1 VTPATEMYHV
11 QHQNNKALII
21 GSGIGGLSMAIIL
34 SKLGFDVTV
43 IEKNRQPGGM
53 LRSYV
58 RQGIHCNVG
67 IHYLGA
73 LDKGQVLRRL
83 FDYLGITEKLPL
95 IRMGVHGP
103 VDRYYFTNA
112 VDGPRQFD
120 MPVGLDAY
128 EASLKEAFPK
138 EQSAIDGFMA
148 MLRKSAEALD
158 RLEFLFRNPSPADL
172 IDQTEPLWDVLDQLG
187 CSPGLKS
194 VLSVP
199 SVWIGVPPPLCP
211 QFYHTM
217 TLASYLFSAWR
228 LETHGAHLVKLLVQR
243 LTDLGGRVICG
254 QAVRRINVHGGMT
267 TGLTLENGEQY
278 DAPLVVG
285 TVHPNVVLDLL
296 GSEKIK
302 PSYRRRI
309 TGLQNTDGMFAVNAL
324 VPAAAHKPLP
334 HNVFSMKT
342 DTGGT
347 VQDVIYTQ
355 LRPSGRPESLLLTLI
370 TSGHNELW
378 EPWNKTRTGYRGAAY
393 EAAKMTLARGL
404 IQKIEPIT
412 GQLKGLKVIDTY
424 TPLTIRDWVNSPNG
438 SAYGVMRSNKQ
449 LLSAALLN
457 RTAVKGLYLAGQS
470 VMAPGI
476 LGTILGSLVTA
487 KFIVGP
493 DRFEKEVQL

>member
-1 VTPATEMYHV
+1 MHHLPR
-11 QHQNNKALII
+11 QNVKALVI

-34 SKLGFDVTV
+34 SKLGFSVTV

-58 RQGIHCNVG
+58 RRGIHCNVG
-67 IHYLGA
+67 LHYLGA

-95 IRMGVHGP
+95 ERMGVNAP

-112 VDGPRQFD
+112 DADPRQFD

-128 EASLKEAFPK
+128 EARLKEAFPK
-138 EQSAIDGFMA
+138 EQEAINGFMA
-148 MLRKSAEALD
+148 MLRQSAGELD
-158 RLEFLFRNPSPADL
+158 RLEFLFRNQPVADL
-172 IDQTEPLWDVLDQLG
+172 IDQTEPLWEVLDRLG
-187 CSPGLKS
+187 CSPGLKG

-211 QFYHTM
+211 QFYHTI

-228 LETHGAHLVKLLVQR
+228 LESNGAHLVKVLVQR
-243 LTDLGGRVICG
+243 LTDLGGKVLCG
-254 QAVRRINVHGGMT
+254 QAVRRINVRGGHA
-267 TGLTLENGEQY
+267 TGLTLENGEQH
-278 DAPLVVG
+278 DAPLVIG
-285 TVHPNVVLDLL
+285 TVHPNVVVDLI
-296 GSEKIK
+296 GPENVK

-309 TGLQNTDGMFAVNAL
+309 KGLVNTDGMFAVNAV
-324 VPAAAHKPLP
+324 VPADTHKPLP
-334 HNVFSMKT
+334 YNMFSMKT
-342 DTGGT
+342 DTDGA
-347 VQDVIYTQ
+347 VHDVIYTQ

-370 TSGHNELW
+370 TSGHDELW
-378 EPWNKTRTGYRGAAY
+378 QSWEKTHSGYRGADY
-393 EAAKMTLARGL
+393 GAAKMALARAL
-404 IQKIEPIT
+404 IKKVEPVT
-412 GQLKGLKVIDTY
+412 GQLEGLEVIDTY

-438 SAYGVMRSNKQ
+438 SAYGVMRSDKQ
-449 LLSAALLN
+449 MLSAALLN

-493 DRFEKEVQL
+493 ERFSREVQL

>member
-1 VTPATEMYHV
+1 MRHLPR
-11 QHQNNKALII
+11 QNEKALII

-34 SKLGFDVTV
+34 SKLGFSVTV

-58 RQGIHCNVG
+58 RRGVHCNVG
-67 IHYLGA
+67 VHYLGA

-95 IRMGVHGP
+95 KRMGVNGP

-112 VDGPRQFD
+112 DADPRQFD

-128 EASLKEAFPK
+128 EARLKEAFPK
-138 EQSAIDGFMA
+138 EQGEINSFMA
-148 MLRKSAEALD
+148 LLRQSAGELD
-158 RLEFLFRNPSPADL
+158 RLGFLFRNQPVADL
-172 IDQTEPLWDVLDQLG
+172 IDQTEPLWEVLDRLG
-187 CSPGLKS
+187 CSPGLKG

-211 QFYHTM
+211 QFYHTI

-228 LETHGAHLVKLLVQR
+228 LENNGAHLVKVLVQR
-243 LTDLGGRVICG
+243 LTDLGGKVLCG
-254 QAVRRINVHGGMT
+254 QAVRRINVRGGYA
-267 TGLTLENGEQY
+267 TGLTLENGEQH
-278 DAPLVVG
+278 DAPLVIG
-285 TVHPNVVLDLL
+285 TVHPNIVVDLI
-296 GSEKIK
+296 GPENVK

-309 TGLQNTDGMFAVNAL
+309 KGLVNTDGMFAVNA
-324 VPAAAHKPLP
+324 VVSADTHKPLP
-334 HNVFSMKT
+334 YNMFSMKADT
-342 DTGGT
+342 DGA
-347 VQDVIYTQ
+347 VHDVIYTQ

-370 TSGHNELW
+370 TSGHDELW
-378 EPWNKTRTGYRGAAY
+378 RPWEKTHSGYRGADY
-393 EAAKMTLARGL
+393 GAAKIALAHAL
-404 IQKIEPIT
+404 IKKVEPVT
-412 GQLKGLKVIDTY
+412 GQLEGLEMIDTY

-438 SAYGVMRSNKQ
+438 SAYGVMRSDSQ
-449 LLSAALLN
+449 MLSAALLN

-476 LGTILGSLVTA
+476 LGTILGSLVTT

-493 DRFEKEVQL
+493 ERFSREVQL

>member
-1 VTPATEMYHV
+1 MMEMRHLP
-11 QHQNNKALII
+11 HQNKKALII

-34 SKLGFDVTV
+34 SKLGYDVTV

-58 RQGIHCNVG
+58 RRGIHCNVG
-67 IHYLGA
+67 LHYLGA

-95 IRMGVHGP
+95 TRMGVDGP

-112 VDGPRQFD
+112 IDGPRQFD

-128 EASLKEAFPK
+128 EAGLKEVFPK
-138 EQSAIDGFMA
+138 EQRAIDGFMA
-148 MLRKSAEALD
+148 LLRQSAGQLD
-158 RLEFLFRNPSPADL
+158 RLEFLFKNQSPADL
-172 IDQTEPLWDVLDQLG
+172 IDQTEPLWDVLDRLG
-187 CSPGLKS
+187 CSPGLKG

-228 LETHGAHLVKLLVQR
+228 LESNGAHLVNVLLQR
-243 LTDLGGRVICG
+243 LTDLGGRVLCG
-254 QAVRRINVHGGMT
+254 QAVRRIDVCGGHA

-285 TVHPNVVLDLL
+285 TVHPKVVVDLL
-296 GSEKIK
+296 GSEDIK

-309 TGLQNTDGMFAVNAL
+309 TGLVNTDGMFAVNAT
-324 VPAAAHKPLP
+324 VPASIHKSLP
-334 HNVFSMKT
+334 YNVFSMKT
-342 DTGGT
+342 NTEG
-347 VQDVIYTQ
+347 VAHDVIYTQ

-370 TSGHNELW
+370 TGGHNELW
-378 EPWNKTRTGYRGAAY
+378 RPWEKTCIGHRGDDY
-393 EAAKMTLARGL
+393 GAAKMKLARGL
-404 IQKIEPIT
+404 IKKVEPVM
-412 GQLKGLKVIDTY
+412 GQLKGLEVIDTY

-438 SAYGVMRSNKQ
+438 SAYGVMRSDRQ
-449 LLSAALLN
+449 MLSAALLN

-493 DRFEKEVQL
+493 SRFEKEIQL

>member
-1 VTPATEMYHV
+1 MRHLPR
-11 QHQNNKALII
+11 QNEKALVI

-34 SKLGFDVTV
+34 SKLGFVVTV

-58 RQGIHCNVG
+58 RRGIHCNVG
-67 IHYLGA
+67 LHYLGA

-95 IRMGVHGP
+95 KRMGVDGP

-112 VDGPRQFD
+112 VAGPRQFD

-128 EASLKEAFPK
+128 EDHLKEAFPK
-138 EQSAIDGFMA
+138 EQGPIDGFMA
-148 MLRKSAEALD
+148 LLRQSAGELD
-158 RLEFLFRNPSPADL
+158 RLEFLFRNQSPADL
-172 IDQTEPLWDVLDQLG
+172 IDQTEPLWDVLDRLG

-199 SVWIGVPPPLCP
+199 SVWIGVPPPQCP

-228 LETHGAHLVKLLVQR
+228 LESNGAHLVKVGVQR
-243 LTDLGGRVICG
+243 LTDLGGRVLCG
-254 QAVRRINVHGGMT
+254 QAVRRINVREGHA

-285 TVHPNVVLDLL
+285 TVHPNVVVDLL
-296 GSEKIK
+296 GPENVK

-309 TGLQNTDGMFAVNAL
+309 TGLVNTDGMFAVNAV
-324 VPAAAHKPLP
+324 VPAGAHKPLP
-334 HNVFSMKT
+334 YNVFSMKSDT
-342 DTGGT
+342 DGA
-347 VQDVIYTQ
+347 VHDVIYTQ

-370 TSGHNELW
+370 TSGHDELW
-378 EPWNKTRTGYRGAAY
+378 RPWEKTRSGHRGADY
-393 EAAKMTLARGL
+393 EAAKMALARGL
-404 IQKIEPIT
+404 VKKVEPIT
-412 GQLKGLKVIDTY
+412 GQLEGLEVIDTY

-438 SAYGVMRSNKQ
+438 AAYGVMRSERQ
-449 LLSAALLN
+449 MLSAALLN

-487 KFIVGP
+487 KFILGP
-493 DRFEKEVQL
+493 ERFGKEVQF

>member
-1 VTPATEMYHV
+1 MRHLPR
-11 QHQNNKALII
+11 QNGKTLII

-34 SKLGFDVTV
+34 SKLGFAVTV

-58 RQGIHCNVG
+58 RRGIHCNVG
-67 IHYLGA
+67 LHYLGA

-95 IRMGVHGP
+95 KRMGVDGP

-112 VDGPRQFD
+112 DVGPRQFD
-120 MPVGLDAY
+120 VPIGLDAY
-128 EASLKEAFPK
+128 EARLKEAFPK
-138 EQSAIDGFMA
+138 EQGPINGFIALLRQSAGG
-148 MLRKSAEALD
+148 LD
-158 RLEFLFRNPSPADL
+158 RLDFLFKNQSAADL
-172 IDQTEPLWDVLDQLG
+172 IDQTEPLWEVLGRLG
-187 CSPGLKS
+187 CSPGLKG

-211 QFYHTM
+211 QFYHTI

-228 LETHGAHLVKLLVQR
+228 LESNGAHLAKVLVQG
-243 LTDLGGRVICG
+243 LTDLGGRVLCG
-254 QAVRRINVHGGMT
+254 QAVRRINIRDGHA
-267 TGLTLENGEQY
+267 TGLTLENGEQHG
-278 DAPLVVG
+278 APLVIG

-296 GSEKIK
+296 GPENVK

-309 TGLQNTDGMFAVNAL
+309 TGLVNTDGMFAVNAL
-324 VPAAAHKPLP
+324 VPAGVHKPLP
-334 HNVFSMKT
+334 YNVFSMKT
-342 DTGGT
+342 HTDGA
-347 VQDVIYTQ
+347 VHDVVYTQ

-378 EPWNKTRTGYRGAAY
+378 RQWEKTRSGYRGADY
-393 EAAKMTLARGL
+393 GDAKMALSRSL
-404 IQKIEPIT
+404 IRKIEPIT
-412 GQLKGLKVIDTY
+412 GQLEGLEIIDTY

-438 SAYGVMRSNKQ
+438 SAYGVMRSNRQ

-476 LGTILGSLVTA
+476 LGTILGSLVTT

-493 DRFEKEVQL
+493 ERFTKEVQL

>member
-1 VTPATEMYHV
+1 MRHL

-43 IEKNRQPGGM
+43 IEKNRAPGGM

-58 RQGIHCNVG
+58 RRGIHCNVG
-67 IHYLGA
+67 VHYMGA

-83 FDYLGITEKLPL
+83 FDYLGITENLPL
-95 IRMGVHGP
+95 IRMGVDGP

-112 VDGPRQFD
+112 FDGPRQFD

-128 EASLKEAFPK
+128 EATLKAVFQK
-138 EQSAIDGFMA
+138 EKRAIDGFMVL
-148 MLRKSAEALD
+148 LRKSAEELD
-158 RLEFLFRNPSPADL
+158 RLEFLFRNLSPADL
-172 IDQTEPLWDVLDQLG
+172 IDQTEPLWSVLNQLG
-187 CSPGLKS
+187 CSSGLKS

-228 LETHGAHLVKLLVQR
+228 LESNGAHMVKQLVQR
-243 LTDLGGRVICG
+243 LTDLGGSVICG
-254 QAVRRINVHGGMT
+254 QAVRHINVHGGIT

-285 TVHPNVVLDLL
+285 TVHPNVVLGLL

-309 TGLQNTDGMFAVNAL
+309 SGLENTDGMFGVNAL
-324 VPAAAHKPLP
+324 VPTANHKPIP
-334 HNVFSMKT
+334 HNVFSMKADT
-342 DTGGT
+342 DGT
-347 VQDVIYTQ
+347 VNDVIYTQ

-370 TSGHNELW
+370 TRGHDELW
-378 EPWNKTRTGYRGAAY
+378 HPWNKTRTGYRGAGY
-393 EAAKMTLARGL
+393 EAAKMALAHDL

-412 GQLKGLKVIDTY
+412 NQLKGLEVIDTY

-438 SAYGVMRSNKQ
+438 SAYGVMRSDRQ
-449 LLSAALLN
+449 MLSAALLN

-493 DRFEKEVQL
+493 NRFNDEVQL

>member
-1 VTPATEMYHV
+1 M

-34 SKLGFDVTV
+34 AKLGYRVTV
-43 IEKNRQPGGM
+43 IEKNREPGGM

-58 RQGIHCNVG
+58 RRGIHCNVG
-67 IHYLGA
+67 IHYMGA

-83 FDYLGITEKLPL
+83 FDYLGITENLPL
-95 IRMGVHGP
+95 IRMGVDGP
-103 VDRYYFTNA
+103 IDRYYFTNA

-128 EASLKEAFPK
+128 EAALKEVFQK
-138 EQSAIDGFMA
+138 EQSAVAGFMA
-148 MLRKSAEALD
+148 LLRKNAEKLNRLD
-158 RLEFLFRNPSPADL
+158 FLFRNPSPADL
-172 IDQTEPLWDVLDQLG
+172 IDQTEPLWDVLDHLG
-187 CSPGLKS
+187 CSSGLKS

-228 LETHGAHLVKLLVQR
+228 LESHGAHLVKLLVER
-243 LTDLGGRVICG
+243 LTDLGGKVICG
-254 QAVRRINVHGGMT
+254 QAVRLINIHGGMT
-267 TGLTLENGEQY
+267 TGLTLENGERH

-285 TVHPNVVLDLL
+285 TVHPNVLLDLI
-296 GSEKIK
+296 GSIKVK

-309 TGLQNTDGMFAVNAL
+309 SGLENTDGMFAVNAL
-324 VPAAAHKPLP
+324 VPAANHTPLP
-334 HNVFSMKT
+334 HNVFSMKADT
-342 DTGGT
+342 DGT
-347 VQDVIYTQ
+347 VRDVIYTQ

-370 TSGHNELW
+370 TGGHNALW
-378 EPWNKTRTGYRGAAY
+378 QSWNETRTGVRGAEY
-393 EAAKMTLARGL
+393 EAAKMTLAHQL
-404 IQKIEPIT
+404 IQRIEPIT
-412 GQLKGLKVIDTY
+412 DQLKGLEVIDAY

-438 SAYGVMRSNKQ
+438 SAYGVMRSNRQ
-449 LLSAALLN
+449 MLSAALLN
-457 RTAVKGLYLAGQS
+457 RSAVKGLYLAGQS

-487 KFIVGP
+487 KFIVGAN
-493 DRFEKEVQL
+493 RFNDEVQL

>member
-1 VTPATEMYHV
+1 MRHLP
-11 QHQNNKALII
+11 HQNKKVLII

-34 SKLGFDVTV
+34 SKLGFRVTV

-58 RQGIHCNVG
+58 RRGIHCNVG
-67 IHYLGA
+67 LHYLGA

-95 IRMGVHGP
+95 IRMGVDGP

-112 VDGPRQFD
+112 IDGPRKFD

-128 EASLKEAFPK
+128 ETGLKDTFPK
-138 EQSAIDGFMA
+138 EQSAIDGFMTL
-148 MLRKSAEALD
+148 LRRSAGELD
-158 RLEFLFRNPSPADL
+158 RLEFLFKNQSPADL
-172 IDQTEPLWDVLDQLG
+172 IDQTEPLWDILNQLG

-228 LETHGAHLVKLLVQR
+228 LENHGAHLVKVLIQALK
-243 LTDLGGRVICG
+243 DLGGRIICG
-254 QAVRRINVHGGMT
+254 KAVHRIDVRAGNT

-296 GSEKIK
+296 GSEKVK

-309 TGLQNTDGMFAVNAL
+309 TGLLNTGGMFGVNAI
-324 VPAAAHKPLP
+324 VPTSAHKSLP
-334 HNVFSMKT
+334 HNVFSMET
-342 DTGGT
+342 DTDGA
-347 VQDVIYTQ
+347 VHDVIYTQ

-370 TSGHNELW
+370 TGGHNELW
-378 EPWNKTRTGYRGAAY
+378 RPWEKSLSGYRDTDYG
-393 EAAKMTLARGL
+393 AAKMTLAREL
-404 IQKIEPIT
+404 IKKVKPFM
-412 GQLKGLKVIDTY
+412 GQLKGLEVIDTY
-424 TPLTIRDWVNSPNG
+424 TPLTIRDWVNSPDG
-438 SAYGVMRSNKQ
+438 SAYGVMRSDRQ
-449 LLSAALLN
+449 MLSAAFLN

-493 DRFEKEVQL
+493 NRFEKEVQL

>member
-1 VTPATEMYHV
+1 MHHPPR
-11 QHQNNKALII
+11 QNNKALVI

-34 SKLGFDVTV
+34 SKLGFRVTV
-43 IEKNRQPGGM
+43 IEKNREPGGM

-58 RQGIHCNVG
+58 RRGIHCNVG
-67 IHYLGA
+67 LHYLGA
-73 LDKGQVLRRL
+73 LDEGQVLRRL

-112 VDGPRQFD
+112 IDGPREFD

-128 EASLKEAFPK
+128 EAGLKEAFPK
-138 EQSAIDGFMA
+138 EQGAIDGFMA
-148 MLRKSAEALD
+148 LLRQSAGELD
-158 RLEFLFRNPSPADL
+158 RLELLFRNQTPADL
-172 IDQTEPLWDVLDQLG
+172 IDLTEPLWEVLERLG
-187 CSPGLKS
+187 CSPGLKG

-199 SVWIGVPPPLCP
+199 SVWIGIPPPLCP

-217 TLASYLFSAWR
+217 ALASYLFSAWR
-228 LETHGAHLVKLLVQR
+228 LESNGAHLVNVLVQR
-243 LTDLGGRVICG
+243 LTDMGGSLLCG
-254 QAVRRINVHGGMT
+254 QAVRSIDVRGGDV

-285 TVHPNVVLDLL
+285 TVHPKVVVDLL
-296 GSEKIK
+296 GSKNIK

-309 TGLQNTDGMFAVNAL
+309 TGLVNTEGMFAVNAV
-324 VPAAAHKPLP
+324 VPASIHKSLP
-334 HNVFSMKT
+334 YNVFSIKT
-342 DTGGT
+342 NTDG
-347 VQDVIYTQ
+347 VPRNVIYTQ

-370 TSGHNELW
+370 TSGHNKLW
-378 EPWNKTRTGYRGAAY
+378 GQWEKTCSGHRGDNY
-393 EAAKMTLARGL
+393 GAAKMKLARGL
-404 IQKIEPIT
+404 IKKVEPFMS
-412 GQLKGLKVIDTY
+412 QLKGLEVIDTY

-438 SAYGVMRSNKQ
+438 SAYGVMRSDRQ
-449 LLSAALLN
+449 MLSAALLN

-476 LGTILGSLVTA
+476 LGTILGSLITA

-493 DRFEKEVQL
+493 SRFEEEIQL